1 MKKTFL
7 PFVSIVSMILGQLS
21 TFIVYFLFDKNVAGQ
36 VATIIVWA
44 TFFSQIIFMGGD
56 QSLLRR
62 HLQQE
67 ERTLPY
73 RSAQS
78 LYFTLSLLIPL
89 ITTIFLI
96 VNYGVNSL
104 YSIGALSIFLFSLQK
119 WYELECKVNAKYDM
133 YLYTVLLISIG
144 LLLLYLSSWVS
155 RFFDV
160 YDALVIHRFLAF
172 FGLLFLLRKM
182 LCSCVTSF
190 SLSGWLTEFN
200 KDLPF
205 LFLLLMSFTN
215 IFFDKLYLSVVVEPG
230 VYADYGLLVAAYGLM
245 IQPKVIL
252 SNQYLPNLNLQT
264 QYYFNKVK
272 SLSLIVTIF
281 VGLIGM
287 LFYWI
292 ATSFILHGYHFFTFS
307 YLILFLSAVIEAS
320 LGPAGM
326 ILSYK
331 YKPKYN
337 LVAELVGF
345 CILVLVVV
353 IASIYNS
360 SPSSLIC
367 YVALALALAKT
378 TIAFIKLTVLKKIE
392 SEYA

>member
-1 MKKTFL
+1 
-7 PFVSIVSMILGQLS
+7 
-21 TFIVYFLFDKNVAGQ
+21 
-36 VATIIVWA
+36 
-44 TFFSQIIFMGGD
+44 
-56 QSLLRR
+56 
-62 HLQQE
+62 
-67 ERTLPY
+67 
-73 RSAQS
+73 
-78 LYFTLSLLIPL
+78 
-89 ITTIFLI
+89 
-96 VNYGVNSL
+96 
-104 YSIGALSIFLFSLQK
+104 
-119 WYELECKVNAKYDM
+119 
-133 YLYTVLLISIG
+133 
-144 LLLLYLSSWVS
+144 
-155 RFFDV
+155 
-160 YDALVIHRFLAF
+160 
-172 FGLLFLLRKM
+172 
-182 LCSCVTSF
+182 
-190 SLSGWLTEFN
+190 
-200 KDLPF
+200 
-205 LFLLLMSFTN
+205 
-215 IFFDKLYLSVVVEPG
+215 
-230 VYADYGLLVAAYGLM
+230 
-245 IQPKVIL
+245 
-252 SNQYLPNLNLQT
+252 
-264 QYYFNKVK
+264 
-272 SLSLIVTIF
+272 LSLIVTIF

-292 ATSFILHGYHFFTFS
+292 AISFILHGYHFFTLS